1 MADGA
6 ASLAHGPGALRRKLV
21 ETSLGFVPLVF
32 TASGLRAVGMPT
44 ATAAQAEAWA
54 ADMGA
59 REEADD
65 PLAQEVAMLLQ
76 RYGAGI
82 PTSFLSIPLD
92 WDGVSDFCRRV
103 LEEVCLIPWGEVRT
117 YSWLAL
123 RVGQPRGARAVGQ
136 ALARNPFPIVVPCHR
151 VVGSDGSL
159 RGYSGGIAW
168 KERLLCL
175 EGLEV
180 GLHLAPRPQ
189 KAPQMGY

>member
-1 MADGA
+1 V
-6 ASLAHGPGALRRKLV
+6 RRKLV
-21 ETSLGFVPLVF
+21 QTPLGLVPLVF
-32 TASGLRAVGMPT
+32 TASGLRAVGMP
-44 ATAAQAEAWA
+44 AVSAAEAEAWA

-59 REEADD
+59 RDEADD

-92 WDGVSDFCRRV
+92 WEAVSDFCRRV
-103 LEEVCLIPWGEVRT
+103 LEEVRLIPWGEVRT

-123 RVGQPRGARAVGQ
+123 MVGQPRGARAVGQ

-151 VVGSDGSL
+151 MVGRDGSL
-159 RGYSGGIAW
+159 RGYGGGIEW
-168 KERLLCL
+168 KERLLRL

-189 KAPQMGY
+189 KGPQVGY